1 MKAKASD
8 SPEASSKKDANKSK
22 SDHMKKKLAPKYA
35 AVWQLLSNAGSDGL
49 SREELRELAEKE
61 GIDEK
66 VFDDIMKQL
75 SQNGEIYFYKKD
87 EKYRSVEL
95 RRR

>member
-1 MKAKASD
+1 MKANASD
-8 SPEASSKKDANKSK
+8 SPKTGSKKDANESK
-22 SDHMKKKLAPKYA
+22 SNHIKKKLAPKYA
-35 AVWQLLSNAGSDGL
+35 AVWQLLSNAGSEGL

-66 VFDDIMKQL
+66 AFNDIMKQL
-75 SQNGEIYFYKKD
+75 SKNGEIYFYKKD

-95 RRR
+95 RR